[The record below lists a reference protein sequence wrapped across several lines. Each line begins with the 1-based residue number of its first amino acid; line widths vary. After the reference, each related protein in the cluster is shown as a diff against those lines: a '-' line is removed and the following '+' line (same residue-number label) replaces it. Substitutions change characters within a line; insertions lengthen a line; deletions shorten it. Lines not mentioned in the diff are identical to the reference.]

1 VPTCAAPA
9 AAAALVRLLLLLY
22 VAVVGVCCR
31 LVWFLQMLALIVFSV
46 FWVAI
51 LVRK

>member
-1 VPTCAAPA
+1 
-9 AAAALVRLLLLLY
+9 LLLLR
-22 VAVVGVCCR
+22 VAFGGVFCR